1 LTVNG
6 GGGDEEDFGLG
17 VVVDEALCG
26 EEIGVAIGFFIASR
40 GGEGVDEEGGVLG
53 EGGRLPG
60 LRSSEV

>member
-17 VVVDEALCG
+17 VVLDEALCCL
-26 EEIGVAIGFFIASR
+26 IIDLAIGFFIASG